1 MENTTALTKASTRE
15 ITADHARE
23 LGLPSPEAINYM
35 SNISKLIINSALITG
50 DMICGTCQG
59 KGQSYDRDRR
69 QYVQCRECEGEFN
82 EAKVQANAMAKMLV
96 GHEMEIPAIQAL
108 QEVDIVKGRIFV
120 RYPQLLSQMM
130 RKGFKLDWVERS
142 NSRAALKVTP
152 PKDYPMEEET
162 FEFTMSDAAAAGLS
176 DSDQYKKRPRIML
189 ASRVISEAYRAT
201 GGQSRVYTPE
211 EKDEILRG
219 DAQPDPET
227 PEGRRK
233 NRYMEGL
240 ESSAAKAETAPAG
253 AETGPAPAHQD
264 NHTQKQQSGSQA
276 GVKDEAAAEPEAP
289 KAGGKR
295 TSATPSSSPA
305 PAPEQSDDPNH
316 ADNKNSF
323 QAMLAAFKLQ
333 RDRIGDKLYYEIL
346 GAAGYEHANQ
356 FPSMSR
362 AREVYRLMKDVMLE
376 PPRNVADDSDLPEN
390 MQPKPET
397 KEEPKKK
404 VNPLAE
410 EIGAEV
416 SKIMQAFPRNKDGQ
430 LKKSDA
436 AIKLCI
442 GGFFKG
448 VYGKGGLPAPDD
460 ANIHALRVCI
470 GLLAK
475 NVEMYPDSVAES
487 PAKAEAAGKV
497 VGEGMR
503 ACANFIAARSFDAKM
518 AFWNMAIPRYADSGG
533 RDAIEWF
540 NGMGGAEGTK
550 FVQELEDK
558 DFMLLM
564 TLAGRKV
571 GGLWDLAEH
580 AGKRG
585 VKISDIQTR
594 SGFDFSTAPVAG
606 IEAFIHGLKNQPES
620 DAAEP
625 EAEPEAAEEA
635 AKGGDEWSWV

>member
-1 MENTTALTKASTRE
+1 MSETTQSPSMAVITLDRSQIQTVIEEMSASNPYGLGQYNDQDAAILGIESIGSLRLAHQLVKAWTGSPMIPKWIATSNNPGGTFVSCVLRG
-15 ITADHARE
+15 RE
-23 LGLPSPEAINYM
+23 LGFKMMESLQCLYM
-35 SNISKLIINSALITG
+35 SPDGRLGLYGSA
-50 DMICGTCQG
+50 MI
-59 KGQSYDRDRR
+59 
-69 QYVQCRECEGEFN
+69 
-82 EAKVQANAMAKMLV
+82 
-96 GHEMEIPAIQAL
+96 AL
-108 QEVDIVKGRIFV
+108 
-120 RYPQLLSQMM
+120 M
-130 RKGFKLDWVERS
+130 RKSGVKLKFTELKDGNESIGYKVWGQRQDGDEYEATFTRTDAL
-142 NSRAALKVTP
+142 RARLGNVHNA
-152 PKDYPMEEET
+152 YPMIMCQWRAVSILFRFLCSDLSGGPLYSAEELREEIIDTTTDAPQAET
-162 FEFTMSDAAAAGLS
+162 G
-176 DSDQYKKRPRIML
+176 KP
-189 ASRVISEAYRAT
+189 
-201 GGQSRVYTPE
+201 
-211 EKDEILRG
+211 
-219 DAQPDPET
+219 
-227 PEGRRK
+227 K
-233 NRYMEGL
+233 NKYMEGL
-240 ESSAAKAETAPAG
+240 EPSAAKAETAPAG

-276 GVKDEAAAEPEAP
+276 GVKAAEPEAP

-295 TSATPSSSPA
+295 TSAAPSSPA
-305 PAPEQSDDPNH
+305 PAPEHSDEKPQSR
-316 ADNKNSF
+316 F
-323 QAMLAAFKLQ
+323 QKMILAFEAQKS
-333 RDRIGDKLYYEIL
+333 RIGEERYYDIL
-346 GAAGYEHANQ
+346 ASFDVKHANQ
-356 FPSMSR
+356 F
-362 AREVYRLMKDVMLE
+362 KDLE
-376 PPRNVADDSDLPEN
+376 TAAKAYKMIEAITDPKPEGAYSADDSDLPEN
-390 MQPKPET
+390 MQPAEA

-410 EIGAEV
+410 EISAAV
-416 SKIMQAFPRNKDGQ
+416 AAIMQSFPRNKDGQ

-460 ANIHALRVCI
+460 ANIHALRACI
-470 GLLAK
+470 RLLAK

-487 PAKAEAAGKV
+487 PAKAEATGKV
-497 VGEGMR
+497 VGEGMQ